1 MGVDQFLDC
10 KDDSS
15 VFVDVRNGPEFKS
28 SGIIKGAIMAPL
40 PTFENHVRFKLKLDL

>member
-1 MGVDQFLDC
+1 MGVEEFLDC
-10 KDDSS
+10 KDNSS

-40 PTFENHVRFKLKLDL
+40 PAFENHVQDRM